1 MPINTVFFARKI
13 YRIMDKKLPSQI
25 SVVSATAS
33 GDYIV
38 ITLANGTFAK
48 ISVPNL
54 RASLLN
60 GIALECMTDGIFIMC
75 HRKSDNLPIMYKP
88 EFWTAQQAGG
98 EIADGVVVVE
108 GGKLLVVAP
117 TESPTKLYWSS
128 EAVAGGGFTTT
139 DRVAA
144 YNDWTGKTSTAAQIA
159 ASTAGAVTNTSSYA
173 PGFCNLYS
181 RTNANG
187 FGLTA
192 GKWWQPSIGELFMMF
207 ANFNKINYALSLIT
221 GAELLVR
228 DTYWSASEYSS
239 ADAWLLNLVDGR
251 MPNFAKATSQR
262 RVRAVSAFI
271 G

>member
-1 MPINTVFFARKI
+1 
-13 YRIMDKKLPSQI
+13 MDKKLPSQI

-54 RASLLN
+54 RASLLQ
-60 GIALECMTDGIFIMC
+60 GIALESMTDGIFIMC
-75 HRKSDNLPIMYKP
+75 HRKSDNAPMMYKP
-88 EFWTAQQAGG
+88 EFWPAEQVAG

-128 EAVAGGGFTTT
+128 AAVAGGGFTTT

-159 ASTAGAVTNTSSYA
+159 ASTAGAITNTASYA

-181 RTNANG
+181 RTNVNG

-192 GKWWQPSIGELFMMF
+192 GKWWQPSMGELFMMF

-221 GAELLVR
+221 GAELLVS
-228 DTYWSASEYSS
+228 DTYWSSSETSKR
-239 ADAWLLNLVDGR
+239 DAWYLFFNNGNMYNYD
-251 MPNFAKATSQR
+251 KAARQG
-262 RVRAVSAFI
+262 RVRPVSAFI
-271 G
+271 A

>member
-1 MPINTVFFARKI
+1 
-13 YRIMDKKLPSQI
+13 MDKKLPSQI

-54 RASLLN
+54 RASILG

-75 HRKSDNLPIMYKP
+75 HKKSDNSPVMYKP
-88 EFWTAQQAGG
+88 EFWKEQQTAG

-108 GGKLLVVAP
+108 GGRLLVVAP

-128 EAVAGGGFTTT
+128 SAVAGGGFTTT

-159 ASTAGAVTNTSSYA
+159 ASTAGAITNTASYA

-192 GKWWQPSIGELFMMF
+192 GKWWQPSMGELMMIF
-207 ANFNKINYALSLIT
+207 ANFNKINYSLSLIT

-228 DTYWSASEYSS
+228 DVYWSSSEYSS
-239 ADAWLLNLVDGR
+239 ANAWGMSIISGNMGG
-251 MPNFAKATSQR
+251 NSKATLQN

-271 G
+271 A

>member
-48 ISVPNL
+48 ISMPNL
-54 RASLLN
+54 RASLLQ
-60 GIALECMTDGIFIMC
+60 GIALESMTDGIFIMC
-75 HRKSDNLPIMYKP
+75 HRKSDNIPIMYKP
-88 EFWTAQQAGG
+88 KFWTAQQTAG

-108 GGKLLVVAP
+108 GSRLLVVAP
-117 TESPTKLYWSS
+117 TESPTKLLWSS
-128 EAVAGGGFTTT
+128 AAAAGGGFTTT
-139 DRVAA
+139 DRVVA

-159 ASTAGAVTNTSSYA
+159 ASTAGAVANTASYA

-187 FGLTA
+187 QGLTA
-192 GKWWQPSIGELFMMF
+192 GKWWQPSLGELVMMY

-228 DTYWSASEYSS
+228 DSYWSSSEGSSMYAWGLNFDNGDMSGITKAS
-239 ADAWLLNLVDGR
+239 
-251 MPNFAKATSQR
+251 AKIH
-262 RVRAVSAFI
+262 VRAVSAFI
-271 G
+271 V

>member
-1 MPINTVFFARKI
+1 ME
-13 YRIMDKKLPSQI
+13 KKLPSQI

-54 RASLLN
+54 RASLLQ
-60 GIALECMTDGIFIMC
+60 GIALGAMTDGIFILC

-88 EFWTAQQAGG
+88 EFWTEQQTAG
-98 EIADGVVVVE
+98 EIAEGVVVVE
-108 GGKLLVVAP
+108 GGRLLVVAP

-128 EAVAGGGFTTT
+128 ESMAGGGFTTN

-159 ASTAGAVTNTSSYA
+159 ASTAGAINNTASYA

-187 FGLTA
+187 QGLTA
-192 GKWWQPSIGELFMMF
+192 GKWWQPSIGELMMMF
-207 ANFNKINYALSLIT
+207 ANFNKINYVLSLIT
-221 GAELLVR
+221 GAEFLAR
-228 DTYWSASEYSS
+228 DAYWSASEYSS
-239 ADAWLLNLVDGR
+239 LYAWYLNLSYGI
-251 MPNFAKATSQR
+251 MSYGPKATLQY

-271 G
+271 A

>member
-1 MPINTVFFARKI
+1 
-13 YRIMDKKLPSQI
+13 MDKKLPSQI

-54 RASLLN
+54 RTALLQ
-60 GIALECMTDGIFIMC
+60 GIALECMTDGVFIMC
-75 HRKSDNLPIMYKP
+75 HKKSDNSSVMFRP
-88 EFWTAQQAGG
+88 ESWKAQQASG
-98 EIADGVVVVE
+98 EVADGVVVVE
-108 GGKLLVVAP
+108 GGRLLVVAP
-117 TESPTKLYWSS
+117 TESPTKLFWSS
-128 EAVAGGGFTTT
+128 AAISGGGFTTT

-159 ASTAGAVTNTSSYA
+159 ASTAGAVTNTASYA

-187 FGLTA
+187 QGLTA
-192 GKWWQPSIGELFMMF
+192 GKWWLPSIGELLMMS

-221 GAELLVR
+221 GAEFLKL
-228 DTYWSASEYSS
+228 DAYWSSSENSS
-239 ADAWLLNLVDGR
+239 PNAWF
-251 MPNFAKATSQR
+251 MNFSQGFMGYNTKTTGQYC
-262 RVRAVSAFI
+262 VRPVSAFI
-271 G
+271 A

>member
-1 MPINTVFFARKI
+1 
-13 YRIMDKKLPSQI
+13 MDKKLPSQI
-25 SVVSATAS
+25 PVVSATAS

-48 ISVPNL
+48 ISMPNL
-54 RASLLN
+54 RASLLQ
-60 GIALECMTDGIFIMC
+60 GIALESMTDGIFIMC
-75 HRKSDNLPIMYKP
+75 HRKSDNFPTMCKP
-88 EFWTAQQAGG
+88 EFWTSQQTAG

-108 GGKLLVVAP
+108 GGRLLVVAP

-128 EAVAGGGFTTT
+128 AAVAGGGFTTT
-139 DRVAA
+139 DRVAT
-144 YNDWTGKTSTAAQIA
+144 YNDFNGKSNTAAQIA
-159 ASTAGAVTNTSSYA
+159 ASTAGAVTNTASYA

-187 FGLTA
+187 QGLTA
-192 GKWWQPSIGELFMMF
+192 GKWWQPSMGELMMMF

-228 DTYWSASEYSS
+228 DAYWSSS
-239 ADAWLLNLVDGR
+239 DSSSVNAWLLGLANGN
-251 MPNFAKATSQR
+251 MGANPKTTQN

-271 G
+271 A

>member
-1 MPINTVFFARKI
+1 
-13 YRIMDKKLPSQI
+13 MDKKLPSQI

-54 RASLLN
+54 RTSLLQ
-60 GIALECMTDGIFIMC
+60 GIALEAMTDGVFIMC
-75 HRKSDNLPIMYKP
+75 HRKSDNSPIMYKP
-88 EFWTAQQAGG
+88 EFWTAQQTSG

-108 GGKLLVVAP
+108 GGRLLVVAP
-117 TESPTKLYWSS
+117 TESPTKLYWASA
-128 EAVAGGGFTTT
+128 AVAGGGFTAT
-139 DRVAA
+139 DRVAV
-144 YNDWTGKTSTAAQIA
+144 YNDWTGKTSTAAQIV
-159 ASTAGAVTNTSSYA
+159 ASTAGAITNTASYA

-187 FGLTA
+187 QDLTA
-192 GKWWQPSIGELFMMF
+192 GKWWLPSLGELMMIY

-228 DTYWSASEYSS
+228 DAYWSASEHSS
-239 ADAWLLNLVDGR
+239 ANAWSLHLSYGY
-251 MPNFAKATSQR
+251 MGIITKATYQL

-271 G
+271 A

>member
-1 MPINTVFFARKI
+1 
-13 YRIMDKKLPSQI
+13 MDKKLPSQI
-25 SVVSATAS
+25 SVVSAIAS

-54 RASLLN
+54 RTSLLQ
-60 GIALECMTDGIFIMC
+60 GIALEAMTDGVFIMC
-75 HRKSDNLPIMYKP
+75 HRKSDNLPVMYKP
-88 EFWTAQQAGG
+88 EFWPAQQTAG

-108 GGKLLVVAP
+108 GGRLLVVAP
-117 TESPTKLYWSS
+117 TESPTKLFWSS
-128 EAVAGGGFTTT
+128 AAISGGGFTTT

-159 ASTAGAVTNTSSYA
+159 ASTAGAITNTASYA

-187 FGLTA
+187 QGLTA
-192 GKWWQPSIGELFMMF
+192 GKWWQPSIGELIMMF
-207 ANFNKINYALSLIT
+207 ANFNKINHALSLIT

-228 DTYWSASEYSS
+228 DAYWSSSEGSS
-239 ADAWLLNLVDGR
+239 TNAWYLNLLNGT
-251 MPNFAKATSQR
+251 MPTSAKATGQN

-271 G
+271 A

>member
-1 MPINTVFFARKI
+1 
-13 YRIMDKKLPSQI
+13 MDKKLPSQI
-25 SVVSATAS
+25 PVVSATAS

-54 RASLLN
+54 RTSLLQ
-60 GIALECMTDGIFIMC
+60 GIALEAMTDGIFIMC
-75 HRKSDNLPIMYKP
+75 HKKSDNSPIMYKP
-88 EFWTAQQAGG
+88 EFWTAQQTAG
-98 EIADGVVVVE
+98 EVADGVVVVE
-108 GGKLLVVAP
+108 GGRLLVVAP
-117 TESPTKLYWSS
+117 TESPTKLSWSS
-128 EAVAGGGFTTT
+128 AAVAGGGFTTT
-139 DRVAA
+139 DRIAA

-159 ASTAGAVTNTSSYA
+159 ASTAGAITNTASYA

-187 FGLTA
+187 QGLTA
-192 GKWWQPSIGELFMMF
+192 GKWWQPSMGELMMMY

-228 DTYWSASEYSS
+228 DAYWSSSEYSITN
-239 ADAWLLNLVDGR
+239 AWYLILNYGGMSL
-251 MPNFAKATSQR
+251 NTKAAFQC

-271 G
+271 A

>member
-1 MPINTVFFARKI
+1 ME
-13 YRIMDKKLPSQI
+13 KKLPSQI

-54 RASLLN
+54 RASLLQ
-60 GIALECMTDGIFIMC
+60 GIALESMTDGIFIMC

-88 EFWTAQQAGG
+88 ELWTAAQTAG

-108 GGKLLVVAP
+108 GGRLIVVAP

-128 EAVAGGGFTTT
+128 AVVAGGGFTTT

-159 ASTAGAVTNTSSYA
+159 ASTAGAVTNTASYA

-187 FGLTA
+187 KGLTA
-192 GKWWQPSIGELFMMF
+192 GKWWQPAIGELMMMF

-228 DTYWSASEYSS
+228 DIYWSSSEYSS
-239 ADAWLLNLVDGR
+239 QYAWYLLLYDGF
-251 MPNFAKATSQR
+251 MNNVTKATLQY

-271 G
+271 A

>member
-1 MPINTVFFARKI
+1 MIEKI
-13 YRIMDKKLPSQI
+13 DIKNE
-25 SVVSATAS
+25 SVAATIKS
-33 GDYIV
+33 LTIGDLDV
-38 ITLANGTFAK
+38 N
-48 ISVPNL
+48 SMN
-54 RASLLN
+54 
-60 GIALECMTDGIFIMC
+60 DGVFIMC
-75 HRKSDNLPIMYKP
+75 HRKSDNYPVMYKP
-88 EFWTAQQAGG
+88 EFWTAQQTAG

-108 GGKLLVVAP
+108 GGRLLVVAP

-128 EAVAGGGFTTT
+128 AAVAGGGFTTT

-159 ASTAGAVTNTSSYA
+159 ASTAGAITNTASYA

-187 FGLTA
+187 QGLTA
-192 GKWWQPSIGELFMMF
+192 GKWWQPSIGELMMIF

-228 DTYWSASEYSS
+228 DAYWSSSEYSS
-239 ADAWLLNLVDGR
+239 TIAWYLYLNYGN
-251 MPNFAKATSQR
+251 MYYGTKATYQF

-271 G
+271 S

>member
-1 MPINTVFFARKI
+1 MAPKTP
-13 YRIMDKKLPSQI
+13 LQI
-25 SVVSATAS
+25 TAVTTAASA
-33 GDYIV
+33 DYIDL
-38 ITLANGTFAK
+38 TLSSGARAR
-48 ISVPNL
+48 ISLPNL
-54 RASLLN
+54 RTALLQ
-60 GIALECMTDGIFIMC
+60 GIALEAMTDGVFIMC
-75 HRKSDNLPIMYKP
+75 HRKSDNIPIMYKP
-88 EFWTAQQAGG
+88 EFWTAQQTAG

-108 GGKLLVVAP
+108 GGRLLVVAP

-128 EAVAGGGFTTT
+128 AAVAGGGFTTT

-159 ASTAGAVTNTSSYA
+159 ASTAGAVTNTASYA

-187 FGLTA
+187 QGLTA
-192 GKWWQPSIGELFMMF
+192 GKWWLPSLGELFMIY

-228 DTYWSASEYSS
+228 DTYWSASEGSS
-239 ADAWLLNLVDGR
+239 TNAWILTLSYGT
-251 MPNFAKATSQR
+251 MYYYTKATFQH

-271 G
+271 S

>member
-1 MPINTVFFARKI
+1 ME
-13 YRIMDKKLPSQI
+13 KKLPSQI

-48 ISVPNL
+48 ISMPNL
-54 RASLLN
+54 RASLLQ
-60 GIALECMTDGIFIMC
+60 GIALEAMTDGIFIMC
-75 HRKSDNLPIMYKP
+75 HRKSDNFPIMYKP
-88 EFWTAQQAGG
+88 EFWTAQQAAG

-108 GGKLLVVAP
+108 GGRLLVVAP

-128 EAVAGGGFTTT
+128 TAVAGGGFTTAN
-139 DRVAA
+139 RVAA

-159 ASTAGAVTNTSSYA
+159 ASTAGAITNTASYA

-187 FGLTA
+187 QGLTA
-192 GKWWQPSIGELFMMF
+192 GKWWLPSMGELVMMF
-207 ANFNKINYALSLIT
+207 ANFNKINYALSLII

-228 DTYWSASEYSS
+228 DFYWSSSEYSS
-239 ADAWLLNLVDGR
+239 TVGWFLNFDNGY
-251 MPNFAKATSQR
+251 AHGYDSKATGQL

-271 G
+271 V

>member
-1 MPINTVFFARKI
+1 
-13 YRIMDKKLPSQI
+13 MDKKLPSQI

-48 ISVPNL
+48 ISMPNL
-54 RASLLN
+54 RSALLQ
-60 GIALECMTDGIFIMC
+60 GIALEAMTDGIFIMC

-88 EFWTAQQAGG
+88 EFWTAQQTAG

-108 GGKLLVVAP
+108 GGRLLVVAP

-128 EAVAGGGFTTT
+128 AAVAGGGFTTT
-139 DRVAA
+139 DRVAV

-159 ASTAGAVTNTSSYA
+159 ASTAGAITNTASYA

-187 FGLTA
+187 QGLTA
-192 GKWWQPSIGELFMMF
+192 GKWWQPSMGELMMMF

-221 GAELLVR
+221 GAALLVR
-228 DTYWSASEYSS
+228 DAYWSSSEYSS
-239 ADAWLLNLVDGR
+239 TNAWYLTLSYGLMDYNT
-251 MPNFAKATSQR
+251 KATFQY

-271 G
+271 A

>member
-1 MPINTVFFARKI
+1 
-13 YRIMDKKLPSQI
+13 MDKKLPSQI
-25 SVVSATAS
+25 PVVSATAS

-54 RASLLN
+54 RTALLQ
-60 GIALECMTDGIFIMC
+60 GIALESMTDGVFIMC
-75 HRKSDNLPIMYKP
+75 HRKSDNIPTMYKP
-88 EFWTAQQAGG
+88 EFWTAQQTAG

-108 GGKLLVVAP
+108 GGILLVVAP
-117 TESPTKLYWSS
+117 TESPTKLFWSS
-128 EAVAGGGFTTT
+128 AAVAGGGFTTA

-159 ASTAGAVTNTSSYA
+159 ASTAGAITNTASYA

-187 FGLTA
+187 QGLTA
-192 GKWWQPSIGELFMMF
+192 GKWWQPSIGELMMMF

-228 DTYWSASEYSS
+228 DGYWSSSESS
-239 ADAWLLNLVDGR
+239 STNAWYLYLDYGNIGSR
-251 MPNFAKATSQR
+251 TKATGQN

-271 G
+271 V

>member
-1 MPINTVFFARKI
+1 
-13 YRIMDKKLPSQI
+13 MDKKLPSQI

-54 RASLLN
+54 RASLLQ
-60 GIALECMTDGIFIMC
+60 GIALECMTDGVFIMC
-75 HRKSDNLPIMYKP
+75 HRKSDNIPVMYKP
-88 EFWTAQQAGG
+88 ELWTAQQTAG

-108 GGKLLVVAP
+108 GGRLLVVAP
-117 TESPTKLYWSS
+117 TESPTKLSWSS
-128 EAVAGGGFTTT
+128 AAVAGGGFTTN

-159 ASTAGAVTNTSSYA
+159 ASTAGAITNTASYA

-187 FGLTA
+187 QGLTA
-192 GKWWQPSIGELFMMF
+192 GKWWQPSIGELIMMF

-228 DTYWSASEYSS
+228 DIYWSSCENSS
-239 ADAWLLNLVDGR
+239 TGAWYLGLNIGSIGLY
-251 MPNFAKATSQR
+251 AKATSQN

-271 G
+271 A

>member
-1 MPINTVFFARKI
+1 
-13 YRIMDKKLPSQI
+13 MDKKLPSQI

-38 ITLANGTFAK
+38 ITLENGTFAK

-54 RASLLN
+54 RASLLQ
-60 GIALECMTDGIFIMC
+60 GIALEAMTDGIFIMC

-88 EFWTAQQAGG
+88 ELWTAQQTAG

-108 GGKLLVVAP
+108 GGRLLVVAP

-128 EAVAGGGFTTT
+128 AAVAGGGFTTT
-139 DRVAA
+139 SREST

-159 ASTAGAVTNTSSYA
+159 ASTAGAITNTASYA

-187 FGLTA
+187 QGLTA
-192 GKWWQPSIGELFMMF
+192 GKWWQPSMGELIMMF

-228 DTYWSASEYSS
+228 DNYWSSSETSSASAWSLFLSSGFMFYSS
-239 ADAWLLNLVDGR
+239 
-251 MPNFAKATSQR
+251 KATGQL

-271 G
+271 S

>member
-1 MPINTVFFARKI
+1 
-13 YRIMDKKLPSQI
+13 MDKKLPSQI

-54 RASLLN
+54 RTSLLQ
-60 GIALECMTDGIFIMC
+60 GIAPESMTDGIFIMC
-75 HRKSDNLPIMYKP
+75 HRKSDNFPTMFKP
-88 EFWTAQQAGG
+88 ESWTTQQTAG
-98 EIADGVVVVE
+98 EIAEGVVVVE
-108 GGKLLVVAP
+108 GGRLLVVAP
-117 TESPTKLYWSS
+117 TESTTKLYWSS
-128 EAVAGGGFTTT
+128 AAVAGGGFTTT

-159 ASTAGAVTNTSSYA
+159 ASTAGAITNTASYA

-187 FGLTA
+187 QGLTA
-192 GKWWQPSIGELFMMF
+192 GKWWQPSIGELMMMF

-228 DTYWSASEYSS
+228 DAYWSSSEANIDGAWFLSLINGGMLSS
-239 ADAWLLNLVDGR
+239 
-251 MPNFAKATSQR
+251 PKAVGPY

-271 G
+271 A

>member
-1 MPINTVFFARKI
+1 MT
-13 YRIMDKKLPSQI
+13 DKKTPLQ
-25 SVVSATAS
+25 VTAVTTAASA
-33 GDYIV
+33 DFIDL
-38 ITLANGTFAK
+38 TLSNGTRAR
-48 ISVPNL
+48 ISMPNL
-54 RASLLN
+54 RASLLQ
-60 GIALECMTDGIFIMC
+60 GIALEAMTDGIFIMC
-75 HRKSDNLPIMYKP
+75 HRKSDNYPIMYKP
-88 EFWTAQQAGG
+88 EFWTAQQTAG

-108 GGKLLVVAP
+108 GGRLLVVAP

-128 EAVAGGGFTTT
+128 AAVAGGGFTTT

-159 ASTAGAVTNTSSYA
+159 ASTAGAITNTASYA

-187 FGLTA
+187 QGLTA
-192 GKWWQPSIGELFMMF
+192 GKWWQPSMGELMMMF

-228 DTYWSASEYSS
+228 DAYWSSSEYSS
-239 ADAWLLNLVDGR
+239 TNAWNLYLSNGG
-251 MPNFAKATSQR
+251 MCYFTKATGQS

-271 G
+271 S

>member
-1 MPINTVFFARKI
+1 
-13 YRIMDKKLPSQI
+13 MDKKIPSQI
-25 SVVSATAS
+25 PVVSATSS

-54 RASLLN
+54 RASLLQ

-75 HRKSDNLPIMYKP
+75 HRKSDNIPVMYKP
-88 EFWTAQQAGG
+88 EFWTAQQTAG

-117 TESPTKLYWSS
+117 TESPTKLLWSS
-128 EAVAGGGFTTT
+128 AAVAGGGFTST
-139 DRVAA
+139 DRVAV
-144 YNDWTGKTSTAAQIA
+144 YNDWMGKTSTAAQIA
-159 ASTAGAVTNTSSYA
+159 ASTAGAVTNTASYA

-192 GKWWQPSIGELFMMF
+192 GKWWLPSIGELMMIH
-207 ANFNKINYALSLIT
+207 ANFNKINYALSLIA
-221 GAELLVR
+221 GAVLLER
-228 DTYWSASEYSS
+228 DAYWSSSEASSS
-239 ADAWLLNLVDGR
+239 NAWYLGINDGGMGSR
-251 MPNFAKATSQR
+251 VKATSQN

-271 G
+271 A

>member
-1 MPINTVFFARKI
+1 
-13 YRIMDKKLPSQI
+13 MDKKLPSQI

-54 RASLLN
+54 RTSLLQ
-60 GIALECMTDGIFIMC
+60 GIALESMTDGIFIMC

-88 EFWTAQQAGG
+88 EFWKEQQTAG
-98 EIADGVVVVE
+98 EIAEGVVVVE
-108 GGKLLVVAP
+108 GGRLFVVAP

-128 EAVAGGGFTTT
+128 AAVAGGGFTTT

-159 ASTAGAVTNTSSYA
+159 ASTAGAITNTASYA

-192 GKWWQPSIGELFMMF
+192 GKWWQPSIGELMMMF

-228 DTYWSASEYSS
+228 DAYWSSSELSS
-239 ADAWLLNLVDGR
+239 TNAWFMILVNGT
-251 MPNFAKATSQR
+251 MYYTTKATSQY

-271 G
+271 S